1 MRRSAGCQNTER
13 ATMDDNSEQSW
24 RLTFLERLK
33 VGFVWFIVTWFV
45 AMLLTV
51 IPAQIAL
58 GISERTL
65 AVVTGWF
72 GVLVGIA
79 GAIYGRKPPRA

>member
-1 MRRSAGCQNTER
+1 
-13 ATMDDNSEQSW
+13 MDDNSEQSW

-79 GAIYGRKPPRA
+79 GAIYGRKPPPT